1 MTPAVSSSVESV
13 PSPMTV
19 HDGTKKSF
27 STSVEYTGLL
37 LPKKVNSI
45 LNSILSVVQCR
56 VQNMNDVGKRKKLF
70 EFDSDEDSEIRY
82 LTRTD
87 SVQEVGKKAI

>member
-45 LNSILSVVQCR
+45 LSSNLSVQCQ
-56 VQNMNDVGKRKKLF
+56 VQNMNDVGKTKKLF

>member
-1 MTPAVSSSVESV
+1 MMEQKIIQYERRIY
-13 PSPMTV
+13 
-19 HDGTKKSF
+19 GTSLAKKGKF
-27 STSVEYTGLL
+27 
-37 LPKKVNSI
+37 
-45 LNSILSVVQCR
+45 ILSSNLSVQCQ
-56 VQNMNDVGKRKKLF
+56 VQNMNDVGKTKKLF